1 MKCSRFVPHRCEPTS
16 HPAGQTGNRTIGS
29 RATDMGRFNGKYT
42 RKQGLKRTYDYDL
55 SVLKT
60 ADGFSWEAKISYAGE
75 LKGSPSGIVTAAL
88 EQAEHAA
95 RAAAEHAIEALAAVQ
110 E

>member
-1 MKCSRFVPHRCEPTS
+1 
-16 HPAGQTGNRTIGS
+16 
-29 RATDMGRFNGKYT
+29 MGRYSGKYT

-75 LKGSPSGIVTAAL
+75 FKGSPSGIVQVDL
-88 EQAEHAA
+88 EEAERAA
-95 RAAAEHAIEALAAVQ
+95 RSNVEQAIEALATVQ

>member
-1 MKCSRFVPHRCEPTS
+1 MR
-16 HPAGQTGNRTIGS
+16 PAGQTG
-29 RATDMGRFNGKYT
+29 MGRFSGKYT

-60 ADGFSWEAKISYAGE
+60 ADGFSWEAKITYAGE
-75 LKGSPSGIVTAAL
+75 LRGSPSGIVQVDL
-88 EQAEHAA
+88 EEAERAA
-95 RAAAEHAIEALAAVQ
+95 RSKVEQAIEALSVVR

>member
-1 MKCSRFVPHRCEPTS
+1 
-16 HPAGQTGNRTIGS
+16 
-29 RATDMGRFNGKYT
+29 MGRFSGKYT

-60 ADGFSWEAKISYAGE
+60 ADGFSWEAKIMYAGE
-75 LKGSPSGIVTAAL
+75 LKGSPSGIVQVDL
-88 EQAEHAA
+88 EEAERAA
-95 RAAAEHAIEALAAVQ
+95 RGKVEQAIEALTVVR

>member
-1 MKCSRFVPHRCEPTS
+1 
-16 HPAGQTGNRTIGS
+16 
-29 RATDMGRFNGKYT
+29 MGRFSGKYT

-60 ADGFSWEAKISYAGE
+60 VDGFSWEAKILFAGE
-75 LKGSPSGIVTAAL
+75 LKGSPSGIVQVEL
-88 EQAEHAA
+88 EDAERAA
-95 RAAAEHAIEALAAVQ
+95 RASVERAIETLETVQ

>member
-1 MKCSRFVPHRCEPTS
+1 
-16 HPAGQTGNRTIGS
+16 
-29 RATDMGRFNGKYT
+29 MGRFSGKYT

-60 ADGFSWEAKISYAGE
+60 ADGFSWEAKITYAGE
-75 LKGSPSGIVTAAL
+75 LKGSPSGIVQVDF
-88 EQAEHAA
+88 EEAERAA
-95 RAAAEHAIEALAAVQ
+95 RSKVEQAIEALTVVR

>member
-1 MKCSRFVPHRCEPTS
+1 
-16 HPAGQTGNRTIGS
+16 
-29 RATDMGRFNGKYT
+29 MGRFSGKYT

-75 LKGSPSGIVTAAL
+75 FKGSPSGIVQVDL
-88 EQAEHAA
+88 EDAERAA
-95 RAAAEHAIEALAAVQ
+95 RVAVEQAIEALATVQ

>member
-1 MKCSRFVPHRCEPTS
+1 
-16 HPAGQTGNRTIGS
+16 
-29 RATDMGRFNGKYT
+29 MGRFSGKYT

-60 ADGFSWEAKISYAGE
+60 ADGFSWEAKILFAGE
-75 LKGSPSGIVTAAL
+75 LKGSPSGIVQVGL
-88 EQAEHAA
+88 EDAERAA
-95 RAAAEHAIEALAAVQ
+95 RSEVEQAIEALANVQ

>member
-1 MKCSRFVPHRCEPTS
+1 
-16 HPAGQTGNRTIGS
+16 
-29 RATDMGRFNGKYT
+29 MGRFSGRYT
-42 RKQGLKRTYDYDL
+42 RRQGLKRTYDYDL

-75 LKGSPSGIVTAAL
+75 LKGSPSGIVTVAL
-88 EQAEHAA
+88 EDAERAA
-95 RAAAEHAIEALAAVQ
+95 RDGVEHAIEAMAAVQ

>member
-1 MKCSRFVPHRCEPTS
+1 
-16 HPAGQTGNRTIGS
+16 
-29 RATDMGRFNGKYT
+29 MGRFSGKYT

-60 ADGFSWEAKISYAGE
+60 ADGFSWEAKITYAGE
-75 LKGSPSGIVTAAL
+75 LKGSPSGIVQVDL
-88 EQAEHAA
+88 EEAERAA
-95 RAAAEHAIEALAAVQ
+95 RSEVEQAIEALTVLR